1 MPKILKRHKKTE
13 VKPKK
18 VKKEMSR
25 KRLSSD
31 WSLIQWLTIQSW
43 VKVVNI
49 DRTQIRAV
57 LNGDYPNSGDEMM
70 ELIGRL
76 GTDFKKKQFGLSQW
90 IEFSRQ

>member
-1 MPKILKRHKKTE
+1 
-13 VKPKK
+13 
-18 VKKEMSR
+18 MSR